1 MAPRQKGLV
10 TSTQPDPEGGGLLD
24 EVRRDP
30 VTAPPP
36 APPAPERAPAGQG
49 QSAAPVAVTKADTA
63 ELRTTRMTLD
73 LREDD
78 RRRLDMWA
86 AQVGMG
92 IGRPRLGS
100 AAVLRAVV
108 EALTDP
114 ERARPD
120 VVDSIAE
127 ILAEREARG
136 LNTGP

>member
-1 MAPRQKGLV
+1 MARRSLV
-10 TSTQPDPEGGGLLD
+10 TSTQPEPEAPSLLD

-30 VTAPPP
+30 VSEPPATAPVP
-36 APPAPERAPAGQG
+36 APAAQPVRPPSRPA
-49 QSAAPVAVTKADTA
+49 A
-63 ELRTTRMTLD
+63 EEESPRTTRMTLD
-73 LREDD
+73 LREDE

-114 ERARPD
+114 EKARPD
-120 VVDSIAE
+120 VGDSVAE
-127 ILAEREARG
+127 ILAERERRG